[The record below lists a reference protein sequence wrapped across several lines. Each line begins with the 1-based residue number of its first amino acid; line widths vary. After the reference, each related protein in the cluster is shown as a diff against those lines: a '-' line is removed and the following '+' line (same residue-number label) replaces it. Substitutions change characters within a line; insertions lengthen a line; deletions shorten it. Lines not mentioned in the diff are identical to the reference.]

1 LVTISPWDGPHRPSP
16 KGNRICRDS
25 LKVVSMYVR
34 LSYAHPRRV
43 SFMAS
48 LLVFSSIIIGSA
60 AALATIVPFS

>member
-1 LVTISPWDGPHRPSP
+1 
-16 KGNRICRDS
+16 
-25 LKVVSMYVR
+25 MYVR
-34 LSYAHPRRV
+34 LSDAHPRRV